1 MTKKKLK
8 INQIFARVIA
18 VFALGILFF
27 CCSGFTASG
36 DAKIYY
42 SGKGE
47 IAVTVTS
54 DKNEEEFRSVV
65 DEYIRQYKYIDQD
78 ELVVLNRI
86 EKTDD
91 GYVVYADFRR
101 LDKVKCVGQF
111 ELDSLSSYTVDG
123 SQTKWNLEYWAGQD
137 YQITRRVYFDSLSR
151 SVSLDSGAG
160 RQYFCTP
167 KTADGT
173 DIDVEALC
181 QYGENTADNI
191 RILTFCMFLSDSVSS
206 VHVTLPGKI
215 SHFAGDAVT
224 LDGENSF
231 TITPQK
237 ITAKVAIDGATEKEP
252 VSTAIGYVV
261 YDRGTSPALSVFII
275 LGVAAVL
282 ILIVVIVVALYRAG
296 LKRIRRLEGDPA
308 DSALAVKQNN
318 SSGADTQAL
327 ETDGTAEA
335 SNEDNG

>member
-1 MTKKKLK
+1 MTENKLRIKKL
-8 INQIFARVIA
+8 FAQVIA
-18 VFALGILFF
+18 VLMIPVLFL
-27 CCSGFTASG
+27 CCSGFTATA
-36 DAKIYY
+36 DAQIFY
-42 SGKGE
+42 SGKGS

-54 DKNEEEFRSVV
+54 DKNEAEFRSVV
-65 DEYIRQYKYIDQD
+65 DEYFRQYKYIDQD
-78 ELVVLNRI
+78 ELVVLKQI

-101 LDKVKCVGQF
+101 IDKVKCVGQF
-111 ELDSLSSYTVDG
+111 EIDSLSGYTADG
-123 SQTKWNLEYWAGQD
+123 SQTKWNLEYWAAQD

-237 ITAKVAIDGATEKEP
+237 ITAKVAVDGVTEKEP

-261 YDRGTSPALSVFII
+261 YDRGMSPVLLTII
-275 LGVAAVL
+275 MIGVVAVL
-282 ILIVVIVVALYRAG
+282 ILIAVIVIALYRAG
-296 LKRIRRLEGDPA
+296 LKRIRRLEGNMTD
-308 DSALAVKQNN
+308 DQNETG
-318 SSGADTQAL
+318 GADRRAL

-335 SNEDNG
+335 SDEDNG